1 MFLLRLR
8 SIKKTINFLKKCK
21 YLGEKQI
28 SDEDVN
34 KMKKNIHIFL

>member
-1 MFLLRLR
+1 MLR
-8 SIKKTINFLKKCK
+8 SIKKTSNFFKKCK

-34 KMKKNIHIFL
+34 KIKKNIQIFI